1 MNPRVAPHNTR
12 PLRRARTLAALREL
26 DAAIDFGWRDFAAF
40 RARPF
45 DWTRDLPPAREGA
58 QNGSRGAREAA

>member
-26 DAAIDFGWRDFAAF
+26 DVAIEFGWRDFAAS

-45 DWTRDLPPAREGA
+45 DWMVDG
-58 QNGSRGAREAA
+58 